1 MIQKIISLGLTTEDA
16 IYYIIRAEK
25 QNEKNVT

>member
-1 MIQKIISLGLTTEDA
+1 MIQKIISFGLTTEDSN
-16 IYYIIRAEK
+16 YYIIRAEK